1 MGVLEMANFD
11 FTQFISFDSIL
22 PYDAVQ
28 NKIENIF
35 KKKGFSI
42 IKFEEIENVK
52 KDYYSNYW
60 RGYTFELKRDD
71 FLSEFMD
78 WKLVEN
84 IPQMVNEFIGMID
97 VLLMLDISGLRVIIC
112 SFAEKEK
119 TSDEFVYIDR
129 KNIYKE
135 LFKMSPFSF
144 ICPDNL
150 IISILDS
157 NGIE

>member
-1 MGVLEMANFD
+1 
-11 FTQFISFDSIL
+11 
-22 PYDAVQ
+22 
-28 NKIENIF
+28 
-35 KKKGFSI
+35 
-42 IKFEEIENVK
+42 
-52 KDYYSNYW
+52 
-60 RGYTFELKRDD
+60 
-71 FLSEFMD
+71 MD

-84 IPQMVNEFIGMID
+84 IPQMVNEFIGIID
-97 VLLMLDISGLRVIIC
+97 ALLMLDISGLRVIIC

-144 ICPDNL
+144 ICSGNL